1 MECLGPLAGLGIFL
15 IIFFISFILPI
26 ILSMIKIINQ
36 YERGIRLRLGR
47 YRGNIEGPGLVL
59 LIPFIDKMIVVDTRE
74 TPMNLPSQEVIT
86 SDNITIKVS
95 AVVYFQVN
103 QPDKAVLFNQ
113 DYITSIFQ
121 IAQTTLRNVVG
132 QSELDEILQQ
142 RERINEKIREIVDE
156 NTQRWGVKITLV
168 EIKDIELPESLQKA
182 MAKQAEAERERR
194 AKIISAEAE
203 YQAAQKLIEA
213 ANLIASQP
221 VALQLRLFQ
230 LLSDIASKGSNL
242 VIPLPTDLFKFFSS
256 MKNQES
262 SLQSRQVSN
271 KGDNEVDKNE

>member
-1 MECLGPLAGLGIFL
+1 MAETCIGSLGFLVIAIIFL
-15 IIFFISFILPI
+15 ISFVLPVV
-26 ILSMIKIINQ
+26 LSIIKIVNQ

-47 YRGNIEGPGLVL
+47 YVGHVEGPGLII
-59 LIPFIDKMIVVDTRE
+59 LIPFIDKMIIVDTRE

-86 SDNITIKVS
+86 GDNITIKVS
-95 AVVYFQVN
+95 AVVYFQVIH
-103 QPDKAVLFNQ
+103 PDKAVLQNQ
-113 DYITSIFQ
+113 DYAASIFQ

-168 EIKDIELPESLQKA
+168 EIKDIELPETLQKA

-203 YQAAQKLIEA
+203 FQAAQKLVEA
-213 ANLIASQP
+213 ANLISSQP
-221 VALQLRLFQ
+221 VALQLRFFQ
-230 LLSDIASKGSNL
+230 LLSDIASKGSNM
-242 VIPLPTDLFKFFSS
+242 VIPLPTELFAFFA
-256 MKNQES
+256 KNINGE
-262 SLQSRQVSN
+262 
-271 KGDNEVDKNE
+271 KKNE

>member
-1 MECLGPLAGLGIFL
+1 
-15 IIFFISFILPI
+15 
-26 ILSMIKIINQ
+26 MIKIINQ

-256 MKNQES
+256 IKNQES
-262 SLQSRQVSN
+262 LIQSRQVSN
-271 KGDNEVDKNE
+271 KETNEVDKNE

>member
-1 MECLGPLAGLGIFL
+1 MMDCLGPITGLGIFL
-15 IIFFISFILPI
+15 LIFFVSFVLPVI
-26 ILSMIKIINQ
+26 ISMIKIINQ
-36 YERGIRLRLGR
+36 YERGIRLRLGK
-47 YRGNIEGPGLVL
+47 YRGNVEGPGLII

-95 AVVYFQVN
+95 AVVYFQVVE
-103 QPDKAVLFNQ
+103 PDMAVLRNQ

-168 EIKDIELPESLQKA
+168 EIKDIELPETLQKA

-213 ANLIASQP
+213 ANLIAIQP

-242 VIPLPTDLFKFFSS
+242 VIPLPTDLFSFFSDFT
-256 MKNQES
+256 KKIEKFES
-262 SLQSRQVSN
+262 KKVEI
-271 KGDNEVDKNE
+271 KEE

>member
-1 MECLGPLAGLGIFL
+1 MECLAPLASVGIFL
-15 IIFFISFILPI
+15 IILFVSFILPI
-26 ILSMIKIINQ
+26 IISMIKIINQ
-36 YERGIRLRLGR
+36 YERGIRLRLGK
-47 YRGNIEGPGLVL
+47 YRGVVEGPGLVI

-95 AVVYFQVN
+95 AVVYFQVIE
-103 QPDKAVLFNQ
+103 PDMAVLRNQ

-142 RERINEKIREIVDE
+142 RERINEKIRDIVDE
-156 NTQRWGVKITLV
+156 NTKRWGVKITLV

-203 YQAAQKLIEA
+203 YQAAQKLVEA

-230 LLSDIASKGSNL
+230 LLADIASKGSNL
-242 VIPLPTDLFKFFSS
+242 VIPLPTELFKFFGNYE
-256 MKNQES
+256 KPK
-262 SLQSRQVSN
+262 QV
-271 KGDNEVDKNE
+271 D